1 MGKICPYRYQA
12 ELYLIDLY
20 LLFFIH
26 TIFQEEKLL
35 YLIYKNTFSSLSR
48 ASLIRSIDVA

>member
-1 MGKICPYRYQA
+1 MGKICPYRSQA
-12 ELYLIDLY
+12 DLYLIDLY

-26 TIFQEEKLL
+26 TFFQEEKLL